1 MSNWVEGLIIM
12 GTPTVLALFLHYT
25 VGDRK
30 KSPFHYFYKSDDI
43 G

>member
-12 GTPTVLALFLHYT
+12 GVPIVFSLIMHYAA
-25 VGDRK
+25 GDCK
-30 KSPFHYFYKSDDI
+30 KSPFHYFYKSDDN